1 MFDLSTALEDLAQMQ
16 HPDGGWGYG
25 PGRYVHPEPT
35 CHALLALHCDA
46 PKYAEAIAAGL
57 KSLETHRGP
66 DGGYRLEQGRPQSL
80 WPTALAVIARKVLG
94 ASTAELKPAVDVLI
108 GVQGKSIPSD
118 PESAEIMDIDT
129 AMIGWPWALNT
140 FSWVEPTSWAIL
152 ALRLTGQGNHPRV
165 AEGIRTLFDRALET
179 GGANYGNRTVLGQI
193 TDPMPGPTAAML
205 LALQGYDDE
214 RRVQAAKAY
223 LFEKLNDS
231 TDLEHLAWAVIALAG
246 YADSAE
252 HAETL
257 RRRLA
262 DIYAAQIA
270 DGRPVS
276 VPRRAA
282 TIAAVASRERNP
294 FRLSDAARNP
304 PDSNAP
310 RPTPADYPVPGQV
323 KPGLFGRAKAKF
335 QNVVMTGLGAI
346 RPLPETSAVHIA
358 ATDNYDIDLLPILQA
373 QFEHFR
379 KTVPLAG
386 KKVVLK
392 PNLVEYHASRP
403 INTDPRVV
411 DAVIRLCKAE
421 GAAEITVAEG
431 PGHWRNTEFLLEA
444 SGLGAV
450 LRKHGVPFI
459 DINTDE
465 PVKLPNLGRCTGLEY
480 LFLPRTITEADV
492 LISLPK
498 LKMHHWAGVT
508 LSLKNLFG
516 ILPGQ
521 CYGWP
526 KNELHWRGIHN
537 SVVDIALTQTT
548 QLAIVDGIWGME
560 GDGPIYGTGR
570 HLGALV
576 MGHDLLAVD
585 ATCARLIG
593 MPPERVPVLKLAEMK
608 KLGRLLEKDIPQLGE
623 PILKFKADWQWPPK
637 VDRILLP
644 PE

>member
-1 MFDLSTALEDLAQMQ
+1 MFDLSAALDGLFQLQ
-16 HPDGGWGYG
+16 HPAGGWGYG

-35 CHALLALHCDA
+35 CYALLALQQE
-46 PKYAEAIAAGL
+46 PSRYAAAIAAGL

-66 DGGYRLEQGRPQSL
+66 DGGYRLEQGRPQAF
-80 WPTALAVIARKVLG
+80 WPTALAVITRKILG
-94 ASTAELKPAVDVLI
+94 ASSADLKPAIEVLI
-108 GVQGKSIPSD
+108 GVQGKSVAN
-118 PESAEIMDIDT
+118 ETEAAEIMDIDT
-129 AMIGWPWALNT
+129 TMIGWPWALNT

-152 ALRLTGQGNHPRV
+152 ALRMAGQGNHPRV
-165 AEGIRTLFDRALET
+165 AEGIRTLFDRAFET

-205 LALQGYDDE
+205 LALQGFDDE

-223 LFEKLNDS
+223 LFEKLKDS
-231 TDLEHLAWAVIALAG
+231 NDLEHLAWAVVALSS

-252 HAETL
+252 SAGVL
-257 RRRLA
+257 RERLA
-262 DIYAAQIA
+262 AEYASQIA
-270 DGRPVS
+270 DGRPIG

-282 TIAAVASRERNP
+282 AAIALATHQRND
-294 FRLSDAARNP
+294 FRLYDAARTP
-304 PDSNAP
+304 PNLELP
-310 RPTPADYPVPGQV
+310 KPTPADYPVPGQV
-323 KPGLFGRAKAKF
+323 KPGLFGKLKAKV
-335 QNVVMTGLGAI
+335 QNVLMTGLGAM

-358 ATDNYDIDLLPILQA
+358 AAESYDIDLLPILQA

-392 PNLVEYHASRP
+392 PNMVEFHASRP
-403 INTDPRVV
+403 INTDPRVI
-411 DAVIRLCKAE
+411 DAVIRLCRAE

-431 PGHWRNTEFLLEA
+431 PGHWRNTEYLLEA

-450 LRKHGVPFI
+450 LRKHGVLFV
-459 DINTDE
+459 DINIDE
-465 PVKLPNLGRCTGLEY
+465 PVKQPNLGRCTGLEY
-480 LFLPRTITEADV
+480 LYLPRTITSADV

-570 HLGALV
+570 HMGALI

-593 MPPERVPVLKLAEMK
+593 VPPERVPVLKLAEMK
-608 KLGRLLEKDIPQLGE
+608 KLGRLLEKDIPQVGE
-623 PILKFKADWQWPPK
+623 PIAKFQANWQWPPR
-637 VDRILLP
+637 VDKILLP
-644 PE
+644 AE